1 MARESYTGPVSSY
14 AGKATGKLAAAD
26 AKVREAKAGQ
36 RDAEARA
43 DAADRRAE
51 RLEAALERI
60 GERLD
65 AIERRLDRKAPTVP
79 KAEVRA
85 VEARIDGSG
94 GALVYGLKA
103 IGAFVGINSRQAKHL
118 CETNQIP
125 HFHMGRVI
133 CAERAALTAHFKA
146 KAAEGFQP

>member
-94 GALVYGLKA
+94 GALVYGLRPSA
-103 IGAFVGINSRQAKHL
+103 RSSESTRDRRSTCARRTRSR
-118 CETNQIP
+118 TSTW
-125 HFHMGRVI
+125 G
-133 CAERAALTAHFKA
+133 
-146 KAAEGFQP
+146 G